1 MKKKSDSAINVLL
14 SEFRALRSEIENRG
28 RAQQALVALNITG
41 LAAIL
46 GIAISS
52 PEWWKPYFLLVVPFF
67 SSSLGLY
74 YLNHDFSIADIGHY
88 IIKIIRP
95 ELRKLTGNKELMK
108 WELWTRELS
117 RWDKV
122 PRELAFGIAVTAL
135 FITPSILAL
144 AITPFLVEWWLQG
157 VRWLQILWIGGLILT
172 LLASLL
178 WGYRYFY
185 WKGKSKIA

>member
-28 RAQQALVALNITG
+28 RAQQALVALNITS

-74 YLNHDFSIADIGHY
+74 YLNHDFTIANIGHY
-88 IIKIIRP
+88 IGKIIRP
-95 ELRKLTGNKELMK
+95 KLCKLTGDKELMK
-108 WELWTRELS
+108 WELWTRELP
-117 RWDKV
+117 RWEKA
-122 PRELAFGIAVTAL
+122 PRELAFGIAVPALFIAPSVLAL
-135 FITPSILAL
+135 FITR
-144 AITPFLVEWWLQG
+144 EWWLQF
-157 VRWLQILWIGGLILT
+157 LWMGGMILT
-172 LLASLL
+172 LLTFSF
-178 WGYRYFY
+178 WSYRYIY
-185 WKGKSKIA
+185 WMGKITLKGRIKIN